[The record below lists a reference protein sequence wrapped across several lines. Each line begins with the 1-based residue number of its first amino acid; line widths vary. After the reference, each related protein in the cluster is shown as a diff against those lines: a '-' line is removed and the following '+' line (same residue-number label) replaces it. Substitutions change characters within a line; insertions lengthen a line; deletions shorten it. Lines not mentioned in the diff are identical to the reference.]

1 MATATALAAGDMIGG
16 YRIIDLHGSSTTDV
30 SPRGFGMPA
39 ELFAAEDVSAGTPV
53 LLKVFKQ
60 VHSPDQPFVRRVL
73 WEGAQ
78 IASFEHPNV
87 ISTYDVGLDDGH
99 LYVASEVVEGG
110 TLLDWMVS
118 GGLSAEQ
125 TIRWLEPVAGALDAA
140 HAAGLVH
147 AEIRPATIQ
156 IDADGVPH
164 LAAFSAVKRPRG
176 VSVAGIAWGGVN
188 YASPEQLCGL
198 GLTGAADV
206 YSLTAVL
213 YHCLTGEVPF
223 PRDTDAETT
232 MAHLE
237 APAPTF
243 EWFEPPCLGLDE
255 VILRGL
261 AITPADRHGQATE
274 LIEEAVLALADLP
287 AESLERAPTFV
298 RATPSGY
305 GEGLNGDA
313 NGAYS
318 IADADLAPDPDRV
331 ASGRFWARRMVL
343 IAAAAALLIG
353 AVLVVGSHTGVSTG
367 DPLKTVSSG
376 PVTVRY
382 QRPWRDA
389 ARPAPST
396 DALVADMLTGP
407 RLVLTSP
414 TAILAA
420 GTLASSAAI
429 PGGVPP
435 QLVARYGQPVSSTT
449 ARIAGHTARR
459 YQWTPSGG
467 GLLVAFVVPSTTS
480 DIAFICAANVPAA
493 ASLSSCYGLVRA
505 GAVSGVSV
513 LPPGPDA
520 QLSTAIGRDLAPVA
534 AVRNGLKRLGSGS
547 LPARAAAAGS
557 AARIERAALIR
568 LARLGPPARNAPALV
583 MLRSALRIESAA
595 LQALATAAAGNQRGP
610 YTTARL
616 DLLAA
621 GTRLTAAAGLLIRQG
636 FAPPP
641 LPALDLPGL
650 PVPPSRTVRHTTP
663 PATAPTVAS
672 GAAGQTTSTPVYSP
686 PATRTTT
693 TGAGSSPPTVVVV
706 PTGTSHHST
715 HPSNVVTVPTG

>member
-1 MATATALAAGDMIGG
+1 
-16 YRIIDLHGSSTTDV
+16 
-30 SPRGFGMPA
+30 
-39 ELFAAEDVSAGTPV
+39 
-53 LLKVFKQ
+53 
-60 VHSPDQPFVRRVL
+60 
-73 WEGAQ
+73 
-78 IASFEHPNV
+78 
-87 ISTYDVGLDDGH
+87 
-99 LYVASEVVEGG
+99 
-110 TLLDWMVS
+110 
-118 GGLSAEQ
+118 
-125 TIRWLEPVAGALDAA
+125 
-140 HAAGLVH
+140 
-147 AEIRPATIQ
+147 
-156 IDADGVPH
+156 
-164 LAAFSAVKRPRG
+164 
-176 VSVAGIAWGGVN
+176 
-188 YASPEQLCGL
+188 
-198 GLTGAADV
+198 
-206 YSLTAVL
+206 
-213 YHCLTGEVPF
+213 
-223 PRDTDAETT
+223 
-232 MAHLE
+232 
-237 APAPTF
+237 
-243 EWFEPPCLGLDE
+243 
-255 VILRGL
+255 
-261 AITPADRHGQATE
+261 
-274 LIEEAVLALADLP
+274 
-287 AESLERAPTFV
+287 
-298 RATPSGY
+298 
-305 GEGLNGDA
+305 
-313 NGAYS
+313 
-318 IADADLAPDPDRV
+318 
-331 ASGRFWARRMVL
+331 MVL

-414 TAILAA
+414 TAILPPARSRLSGDPGRRASAA
-420 GTLASSAAI
+420 GSAIRTAGVLDNGADCGARCQAISVDAFRGRAAGRLRGAEHHIRHCVHLRRERPSRRLALLLLR
-429 PGGVPP
+429 P
-435 QLVARYGQPVSSTT
+435 R
-449 ARIAGHTARR
+449 ARR
-459 YQWTPSGG
+459 
-467 GLLVAFVVPSTTS
+467 
-480 DIAFICAANVPAA
+480 
-493 ASLSSCYGLVRA
+493 RR
-505 GAVSGVSV
+505 
-513 LPPGPDA
+513 
-520 QLSTAIGRDLAPVA
+520 IGRLGIA
-534 AVRNGLKRLGSGS
+534 ARSRRTAVDCNRPGSRTRRSGPQRTQAS
-547 LPARAAAAGS
+547 GIWIAARPRRGRGS

-663 PATAPTVAS
+663 PATAPTVTS
-672 GAAGQTTSTPVYSP
+672 GAAGQTTSTTVYSP